1 MHVAIPEPEVT
12 GSSLPYRRYLDL
24 VTALIRMLPWAGPAP
39 CMALWRRR
47 ETGVV
52 MENPGDCGAADRFP
66 PDELALR
73 PRNVHFPLDG
83 SPLHWIPGDPYGSHT
98 VTALNLFLPSAE
110 RWFSTLLSDAL
121 EYVRDEHLRE
131 EIIGFIGQEAVHAKT
146 HDQVLVDYLL
156 RHGIDAGPFQ
166 RQLDWVAGQYDQR
179 MSKVAP
185 RNRRKALASGTHAL
199 CAAEHFTGV
208 LGHWALN
215 NSWDDMAVDPTLSDL
230 YRWHGAEEVEHRHVS
245 YNVAKYF
252 NMDYLAQAVSGVI
265 VSFAL
270 VGVVLRGTK
279 FLVNADPALPNL
291 GYPRLLW
298 KLHASGKRGA
308 IPTGGLIVRAAARLF
323 RRDYNPVNEGDT
335 AQAVAYLATSPAA
348 RALQA

>member
-1 MHVAIPEPEVT
+1 MNH
-12 GSSLPYRRYLDL
+12 
-24 VTALIRMLPWAGPAP
+24 
-39 CMALWRRR
+39 
-47 ETGVV
+47 
-52 MENPGDCGAADRFP
+52 PGAWGAADQFA

-73 PRNVHFPLDG
+73 PRNVQFHLENA
-83 SPLHWIPGDPYGSHT
+83 PLHWIPGDPYGSHT
-98 VTALNLFLPSAE
+98 VTALNLFLPAAE

-131 EIIGFIGQEAVHAKT
+131 EIIGFIGQEAVHART
-146 HDQVLVDYLL
+146 HERVLFSYLL
-156 RHGIDAGPFQ
+156 RHGIDAGPFV

-215 NSWDDMAVDPTLSDL
+215 NSWDEMAVDPTLSDL

-252 NMDYLAQAVSGVI
+252 NMDFLAQAVSGVI

-270 VGVVLRGTK
+270 VGIVLRGAK
-279 FLVNADPALPNL
+279 FLVHADPALPNL

-298 KLHASGKRGA
+298 KLHESGKRGA
-308 IPTGGLIVRAAARLF
+308 IPSGGLVIRAALRLF
-323 RRDYNPVNEGDT
+323 RRDYNPSTEGST

-348 RALQA
+348 RAFNG